1 MKLLEFLK
9 GLLSSKRRESCI
21 DVKRDTILPTPDGW
35 RIPRMGA
42 ISTQL
47 VYREGGEDTISLTYM
62 GDKNQLELSIN
73 SEELPANITSRS
85 LTTINSRLKKA
96 GKALIIKELFNE
108 WEDDLIEAQGKGKNT
123 YHSKRYPVKRTK

>member
-1 MKLLEFLK
+1 
-9 GLLSSKRRESCI
+9 
-21 DVKRDTILPTPDGW
+21 
-35 RIPRMGA
+35 MGA